1 MSNKSKKSV
10 EESIQAVKNEA
21 NSDNVSDNENARA
34 NENVSD
40 NNDLEGS
47 TGDVAM
53 EESNVAQGN
62 NEEDFGDNKKM
73 LDTIQKLGNKLMLAE
88 EELKIEKENVARAQ
102 AHAQNEIR
110 KAGVD
115 AENKVKRTLK
125 RFTTE
130 LLPVIDSLEM
140 AISHIDKENEA
151 VKALGE
157 GVEMTLKAMESA
169 FLKIGIVQIDP
180 MGEQADS
187 NKHQIVS
194 QQKIEGKVA
203 NEVVT
208 VMQKGYEYNGVL
220 IRPAMVMV
228 AQG

>member
-1 MSNKSKKSV
+1 MIIKALPMSEESKKTV
-10 EESIQAVKNEA
+10 EESIEAVIEEA
-21 NSDNVSDNENARA
+21 NVETPNES
-34 NENVSD
+34 ELVDDS
-40 NNDLEGS
+40 EVE
-47 TGDVAM
+47 DVI
-53 EESNVAQGN
+53 ECTVDEKQ
-62 NEEDFGDNKKM
+62 KM
-73 LDTIQKLGNKLMLAE
+73 TDMIETLGNKLAMAE
-88 EELKIEKENVARAQ
+88 EEVKIEKDNVVRAK

-110 KAGVD
+110 KAGID
-115 AENKVKRTLK
+115 AESKVKRTLK
-125 RFTTE
+125 RFTEE

-157 GVEMTLKAMESA
+157 GVEMTLKSMVSA
-169 FLKIGIVQIDP
+169 FTKVGINQLNPV
-180 MGEQADS
+180 GEQADA

-194 QQKIEGKVA
+194 QQKIEGKAA
-203 NEVVT
+203 NEVVV

>member
-1 MSNKSKKSV
+1 MSEENKKTV
-10 EESIQAVKNEA
+10 EESIEAVKEEA
-21 NSDNVSDNENARA
+21 CVESVCDDVQIDNETA
-34 NENVSD
+34 ETV
-40 NNDLEGS
+40 
-47 TGDVAM
+47 V
-53 EESNVAQGN
+53 EEVVLSVDEKQ
-62 NEEDFGDNKKM
+62 KM
-73 LDTIQKLGNKLMLAE
+73 TDMIETLGNKLAIAE
-88 EELKIEKENVARAQ
+88 EEVKLEKDNVVRAK

-110 KAGVD
+110 KAGID
-115 AENKVKRTLK
+115 AESKVKRTLK
-125 RFTTE
+125 RFTEE

-157 GVEMTLKAMESA
+157 GVEMTLKSMVSA
-169 FLKIGIVQIDP
+169 FIKVGIVQINP
-180 MGEQADS
+180 VGEQADA

-194 QQKIEGKVA
+194 QQKMEGKVA
-203 NEVVT
+203 NEVVV

>member
-1 MSNKSKKSV
+1 MNNKSKKSV
-10 EESIQAVKNEA
+10 EESIEAVKEEA
-21 NSDNVSDNENARA
+21 GSDNIEDPSLDKATQDEETSAQVDN
-34 NENVSD
+34 D
-40 NNDLEGS
+40 DHP
-47 TGDVAM
+47 
-53 EESNVAQGN
+53 
-62 NEEDFGDNKKM
+62 NKKKISEAI
-73 LDTIQKLGNKLMLAE
+73 LKLQTQLILAE

-110 KAGVD
+110 KAGLD

-125 RFTTE
+125 RFTIE
-130 LLPVIDSLEM
+130 LLPVIDSLEI

-151 VKALGE
+151 VKSLGE
-157 GVEMTLKAMESA
+157 GIELTLKAMVSA

-180 MGEQADS
+180 IGQQADT
-187 NKHQIVS
+187 NKHQIVG

-203 NEVVT
+203 NEVAV

-228 AQG
+228 AEG